1 MQSFIKS
8 YKKLQKKNLFIDTVK
23 KNFWRSLNKKMS
35 IRKVEK
41 IVNSILEEKPETR
54 TNDNILILE
63 YMKRTEKIEKES
75 FERVMQNTK
84 ISFESITRA
93 RRNIQRNKPYLKNNV
108 VDDFRKEK
116 EAEYLKYYCS

>member
-1 MQSFIKS
+1 
-8 YKKLQKKNLFIDTVK
+8 
-23 KNFWRSLNKKMS
+23 MS

-93 RRNIQRNKPYLKNNV
+93 RRNIQRMKPYLKNSV
-108 VDDFRKEK
+108 VSELRREK
-116 EAEYLKYYCS
+116 EEEYSKYYCS

>member
-1 MQSFIKS
+1 
-8 YKKLQKKNLFIDTVK
+8 
-23 KNFWRSLNKKMS
+23 MS

-63 YMKRTEKIEKES
+63 YMKKTEKIEKES

-93 RRNIQRNKPYLKNNV
+93 RRNIQRMKPYLKNSV
-108 VDDFRKEK
+108 VSELRREK
-116 EAEYLKYYCS
+116 EEEYSKYYCS

>member
-1 MQSFIKS
+1 
-8 YKKLQKKNLFIDTVK
+8 
-23 KNFWRSLNKKMS
+23 MS

-75 FERVMQNTK
+75 FERVMQNTE

-93 RRNIQRNKPYLKNNV
+93 RRNIQRMKPYLKNSV
-108 VDDFRKEK
+108 VSEFRREK
-116 EAEYLKYYCS
+116 EAEYSKYYCS

>member
-1 MQSFIKS
+1 
-8 YKKLQKKNLFIDTVK
+8 
-23 KNFWRSLNKKMS
+23 MS

-75 FERVMQNTK
+75 FERVMQNTE

-93 RRNIQRNKPYLKNNV
+93 RRNIQRMKPYLKNSV
-108 VDDFRKEK
+108 VSELRREK
-116 EAEYLKYYCS
+116 EAEYSKYYCS

>member
-1 MQSFIKS
+1 
-8 YKKLQKKNLFIDTVK
+8 
-23 KNFWRSLNKKMS
+23 MS

-75 FERVMQNTK
+75 FERVMQNTE

-93 RRNIQRNKPYLKNNV
+93 RRNI
-108 VDDFRKEK
+108 
-116 EAEYLKYYCS
+116 

>member
-1 MQSFIKS
+1 
-8 YKKLQKKNLFIDTVK
+8 
-23 KNFWRSLNKKMS
+23 MS

-54 TNDNILILE
+54 KNDNILILE

-93 RRNIQRNKPYLKNNV
+93 RRNIQRSKPYLKNNE

>member
-1 MQSFIKS
+1 
-8 YKKLQKKNLFIDTVK
+8 
-23 KNFWRSLNKKMS
+23 MS

-75 FERVMQNTK
+75 FE
-84 ISFESITRA
+84 SITRA

-108 VDDFRKEK
+108 IDDYRKEK